1 VGVAQA
7 GCRRQRW
14 STRRIARR
22 RTFIDRLPASAEL
35 RRSGSITWPANEFKT
50 SMAGFE
56 HVFAHVVEVN
66 LAGEITSASRCQ
78 S

>member
-1 VGVAQA
+1 
-7 GCRRQRW
+7 
-14 STRRIARR
+14 
-22 RTFIDRLPASAEL
+22 LPASAEL

-56 HVFAHVVEVN
+56 HVFAHIVEVN
-66 LAGEITSASRCQ
+66 LAGGITSASRCQ